1 MTSDAWAAGPALPAL
16 AHGGVKSNEPVI
28 RRGQAFLIK
37 TQRKDGSWSMTSRP
51 TEPEGKES
59 TNLIPITGAGSAW
72 AVLGLVRST
81 GKAEPTAP
89 ADRPHD

>member
-37 TQRKDGSWSMTSRP
+37 TQPVDGSWPMTSRP
-51 TEPEGKES
+51 LKPGGGGS
-59 TNLIPITGAGSAW
+59 TSLLPITSAGSAW
-72 AVLGLVRST
+72 AVLGLVRS
-81 GKAEPTAP
+81 
-89 ADRPHD
+89 R